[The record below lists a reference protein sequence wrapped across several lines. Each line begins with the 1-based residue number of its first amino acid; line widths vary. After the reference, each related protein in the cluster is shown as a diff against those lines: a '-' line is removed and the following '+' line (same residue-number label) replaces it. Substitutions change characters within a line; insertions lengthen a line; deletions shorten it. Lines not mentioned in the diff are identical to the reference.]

1 MSEPHSNNSTRS
13 KEKKKE
19 RKGSEAGP
27 NQTGPAPPPL
37 LPAGPAVEFQPKPA
51 PASAS
56 LAHTRTSGAVGEHVM
71 EQQHARVVQLLVS
84 RGA

>member
-1 MSEPHSNNSTRS
+1 MNPIATIEQEV
-13 KEKKKE
+13 KGKKKE

-27 NQTGPAPPPL
+27 NQTGPAPPTL
-37 LPAGPAVEFQPKPA
+37 LPAGPAKFQLKPA

-56 LAHTRTSGAVGEHVM
+56 LAHTRTSGAVSEHVM